1 MKNSHSTRAVAIA
14 AILYGA
20 GAFTAL
26 ADGKTYVDIL
36 KSGGPSSDRTAWVTG
51 ADYWPDGAA
60 INDPST
66 DYRIASGYTVYT
78 AGANV
83 DILAGNSYTF
93 GVVGGTDGRFNSR
106 LANSWIVFPN
116 EGVYLANGYF
126 ARGVE
131 GSCAEIRGSV
141 TVLSPKS
148 EPFRIRNTVATS
160 AGVPSSY
167 LFAGSI
173 SSAGEC
179 GLALTWEKGS
189 ANAQSAAEAG
199 VKWPVMFT
207 NVNAFAAYHGAV
219 TVNSNVVLVLPQTA
233 LPGNVDVKRHAA
245 LAVSNTVSMTTI
257 GTLAL
262 DEDTILSLDAS
273 SSSGAMANIRVTDA
287 LTLPAGKVTLMCAS
301 LLPCG
306 ANAYPAITLA
316 AGATGSLS
324 HDNFA
329 LDVAG
334 APSTPWDAPYLET
347 STNTAGDVI
356 LSVVYPHEVVRQIVS
371 DPLNAA
377 PKYDTSSA
385 FTNEAA
391 WSDGNLPTNP
401 AVAYLTG
408 GNHLRT
414 PYDPTGTFSFSG
426 GVLVVDRYLILRQA
440 TNRLGNVYF
449 TGNGR
454 LMHYQDQS
462 PDVFGDITVFG
473 SGAVTSYGG
482 ETSDGLYAG
491 FRIHAAL
498 HGSGTFTVSGNKS
511 SVSMPGET
519 ILDGDASDFTGKIRV
534 EAVSDASHGYPS
546 LEKGYSILSVASAE
560 NLGAPLSAFTYD
572 ALRLDG
578 MAVFKPLSTMTLA
591 EATRGIFISVCGR
604 IRTPEGV
611 TLTVKPTITCDGLL
625 RKEGAGELVI
635 ESATSVLSATSSVE
649 VAEGTIR
656 VRNAAA
662 FGDMPVVLAA
672 GAELVFDLVP
682 NESMAT
688 YGVRDMATA
697 PFTSATPG
705 GPVSIRFDALGVS
718 EEVLRSRAWAVPV
731 FTVAD
736 ATVAQ
741 SLKSSLLVQ
750 PPSKGFKVDIAST
763 MIDADTV
770 TISAILSPVALTVI
784 LR

>member
-1 MKNSHSTRAVAIA
+1 MKNSHSICAVAIA
-14 AILYGA
+14 AVLSGVGA
-20 GAFTAL
+20 VTAF

-36 KSGGPSSDRTAWVTG
+36 QSGGPSSDRTAWVTG
-51 ADYWPDGAA
+51 ANYWPDGAA

-66 DYRIASGYTVYT
+66 DYRIANGLTVYT
-78 AGANV
+78 AAANV

-93 GVVGGTDGRFNSR
+93 GIVGGTDGRFASR
-106 LANSWIVFPN
+106 LANAWIMFPN
-116 EGVYLANGYF
+116 EGVYLANGNF
-126 ARGVE
+126 ARSVS

-148 EPFRIRNTVATS
+148 APFRIRNTVASS
-160 AGVPSSY
+160 ALVPSSY

-173 SSAGEC
+173 SSSSEC
-179 GLALTWEKGS
+179 GLSLTWEKGS
-189 ANAQSAAEAG
+189 ADAQSAAEAG

-207 NVNAFAAYHGAV
+207 NVNAFAAYHGLI
-219 TVNSNVVLVLPQTA
+219 TVNSNVVLVLPQTT
-233 LPGNVDVKRHAA
+233 LPGSVDVKRHAA
-245 LAVSNTVSMTTI
+245 LAVSNTVGMTTV
-257 GTLAL
+257 GTLSL
-262 DEDTILSLDAS
+262 DEDTIPSLDTSVS
-273 SSSGAMANIRVTDA
+273 SVAMANIRVTDT
-287 LTLPAGKVTLMCAS
+287 LTLPAGKVTLTCAS
-301 LLPCG
+301 LLSCG
-306 ANAYPAITLA
+306 TNAYPAITLA

-324 HDNFA
+324 HDNFV
-329 LDVAG
+329 LEVAD

-356 LSVVYPHEVVRQIVS
+356 LSVVYPHEVVKQIVS
-371 DPLNAA
+371 DPLNTA

-401 AVAYLTG
+401 AVAYLTD
-408 GNHLRT
+408 GNYLRT
-414 PYDPTGTFSFSG
+414 PYDQTGTFSFSG

-440 TNRLGNVYF
+440 TNLLGNVYF

-462 PDVFGDITVFG
+462 PDVFGDITVYDR
-473 SGAVTSYGG
+473 GAVTSYGG
-482 ETSDGLYAG
+482 ELIDGLYTG

-511 SVSMPGET
+511 SDSMPGET
-519 ILDGDASDFTGKIRV
+519 VLDGDASDFTGKFRV
-534 EAVSDASHGYPS
+534 EAVSDASRGYPS
-546 LEKGYSILSVASAE
+546 LEKGYSILSVASGG
-560 NLGAPLSAFTYD
+560 LGAPLTSFTYD

-591 EATRGIFISVCGR
+591 ETTRGIFISVCGR

-611 TLTVKPTITCDGLL
+611 TLTVKPIITCDGLL
-625 RKEGAGELVI
+625 RKEGAGELTI

-649 VAEGTIR
+649 VVEGTIR
-656 VRNAAA
+656 ARNTAA
-662 FGDMPVVLAA
+662 FGDMPVVLDA
-672 GAELVFDLVP
+672 GTALVFDLMP

-688 YGVRDMATA
+688 YGIRDMATA

-705 GPVSIRFDALGVS
+705 GSVTIRFDASGIS
-718 EEVLRSRAWAVPV
+718 EQVLRSRVWTVPI

-736 ATVAQ
+736 VTVAQ
-741 SLKSSLLVQ
+741 SLMSSLLVR
-750 PPSKGFKVDIAST
+750 PPAKSFKVELSSRI
-763 MIDADTV
+763 IDADTV
-770 TISAILSPVALTVI
+770 TISATLSPVGFTVI